1 MVGFVFQSLFLGIG
15 LAMDATCVAMTNGLN
30 YPKLKIRQAVL
41 IAFMFGFFQALMPL
55 IGYLLGVNFSSFL
68 TKFTPIIA
76 LVLLGFIGGKML
88 LEGLKNCEDGVC
100 EIKVF
105 NFKLLL
111 VQAIATAIDALS
123 VGIIMVDYQVNE
135 LIIALTL
142 IAVVTFVLSFI
153 AVYIGKKFGL
163 LLSNKA
169 SILGG
174 VILIIIGLEIFM
186 SGIF

>member
-1 MVGFVFQSLFLGIG
+1 MFGFVMRSLFLGVG

-30 YPKLKIRQAVL
+30 YPKLKIRHAVL

-55 IGYLLGVNFSSFL
+55 IGYLLGVNFSAFL

-76 LVLLGFIGGKML
+76 LVLLSFLGGKML
-88 LEGLKNCEDGVC
+88 LEA
-100 EIKVF
+100 
-105 NFKLLL
+105 FKKCDAEEVEPFDFRLLL
-111 VQAIATAIDALS
+111 VQAFATAIDALS
-123 VGIIMVDYQVNE
+123 VGVIMVNYTVTE
-135 LIIALTL
+135 LTIALLL
-142 IAVVTFVLSFI
+142 IGVITFLFSFI
-153 AVYIGKKFGL
+153 AVFIGKKFGI

-174 VILIIIGLEIFM
+174 VILIIIGLEIFI

>member
-1 MVGFVFQSLFLGIG
+1 MFGFVMQSLFLGVG

-30 YPKLKIRQAVL
+30 YPKLKIRHAVL

-76 LVLLGFIGGKML
+76 LVLLSFLGGKML
-88 LEGLKNCEDGVC
+88 LEAFKKCDEEEV
-100 EIKVF
+100 EPF

-111 VQAIATAIDALS
+111 VQAFATAIDALS
-123 VGIIMVDYQVNE
+123 VGVIMVNYTVTE
-135 LIIALTL
+135 LTIALLL
-142 IAVVTFVLSFI
+142 IGVITFLFSFI
-153 AVYIGKKFGL
+153 AVFIGKKFGV

-174 VILIIIGLEIFM
+174 VILIIIGLEIFI